1 MKEKVGG
8 EGDSVG
14 VVVGTGVA
22 LTALLRA
29 ELQIVAELVNLP

>member
-8 EGDSVG
+8 EGVRVG
-14 VVVGTGVA
+14 MVVGTGVA

-29 ELQIVAELVNLP
+29 ELQIAAELFNLP

>member
-8 EGDSVG
+8 EGDSVR
-14 VVVGTGVA
+14 VVVRTGVA

-29 ELQIVAELVNLP
+29 ELQIAAELVNLL